1 MVNYEYIIIGVGI
14 TCLIFG
20 ICSLIYSNRLNKNN
34 TNKDVIVSIRVN
46 NYLYIGVVFIILS
59 VLSVIGYFYIL
70 HYYKNIAGRIL
81 ELGKLD
87 TEESKIEY
95 FDLCDKLFLSQ
106 SPKETYDQF
115 LDMKKS
121 RPEKEVI
128 NLCGNFAKTIINK

>member
-14 TCLIFG
+14 ACLIIG
-20 ICSLIYSNRLNKNN
+20 ISSLIYSNSLNKNN

>member
-59 VLSVIGYFYIL
+59 VLSIIGYFYMKQ
-70 HYYKNIAGRIL
+70 YYKNIAGRIL

-87 TEESKIEY
+87 TKESKIEY

>member
-14 TCLIFG
+14 TCLIVG
-20 ICSLIYSNRLNKNN
+20 ISSLIYSNSLNKNN

-59 VLSVIGYFYIL
+59 VLSAIGYFYIL

-106 SPKETYDQF
+106 SPKDTYDQF